1 MHHSLSPLLLHLPGL
16 SLGLWKLGAVVAFIN
31 YNLRQNALVH
41 SVRVSKAKALV
52 FSASLSDPLAKVIQQ
67 LEPHL
72 SQSLFSVRGAGEV
85 EGGKNLDSELEK
97 MSHLPLPPPEGKS
110 FTSEQITVHTYVC
123 RMSSGVLNMR
133 DIHVPTS
140 LDIAC
145 FIYTSG
151 TTGLPKPCRVTHF
164 KQVYMPASCATYS
177 K

>member
-1 MHHSLSPLLLHLPGL
+1 MYHSLSPPLLHLPGL

-41 SVRVSKAKALV
+41 SIRVSKAKALV

-85 EGGKNLDSELEK
+85 EGGKDLDSELEK
-97 MSHLPLPPPEGKS
+97 MSHLPLPPPEGRS
-110 FTSEQITVHTYVC
+110 FTSEQISDVCIHNYVC

-133 DIHVPTS
+133 YTCTHLSRYCMLYLHFWDNWTAKTMSS
-140 LDIAC
+140 LPLQASL
-145 FIYTSG
+145 YT
-151 TTGLPKPCRVTHF
+151 C
-164 KQVYMPASCATYS
+164 
-177 K
+177 